1 MGSGEMTQLPSV
13 PWVPGTQGGAE
24 PDYLPLSDEV
34 QNAEEL
40 GFEPEAPG
48 LQSLCLEL
56 CAAQHAITYHL
67 PVSGGLWHS
76 SVTCQSPPPTSKTV
90 S

>member
-40 GFEPEAPG
+40 GFEPEAPW
-48 LQSLCLEL
+48 SPK
-56 CAAQHAITYHL
+56 
-67 PVSGGLWHS
+67 PV
-76 SVTCQSPPPTSKTV
+76 P
-90 S
+90 